1 MKTLLASWLY
11 LPISLSLLL
20 STQLLAADLK
30 ITIEGIVEQEG
41 GIMIAVLASEQQFND
56 KASPSASLILT
67 PSGQTASVTLHDVSP
82 GTYAIRAMHDVN
94 GNNKLETNF
103 VGIPKE
109 PWGFSNNVRGKLG
122 PPKWQAAGFEVTSD
136 TETII
141 GLNR

>member
-11 LPISLSLLL
+11 LSISLSLLF

-41 GIMIAVLASEQQFND
+41 GIMIAVLASEQEFND

-67 PSGQTASVTLHDVSP
+67 PSGKTTSVTLHDISP

-94 GNNKLETNF
+94 GHNNMATNF

-109 PWGFSNNVRGKLG
+109 PWGFSHNVKATSA
-122 PPKWQAAGFEVTSD
+122 PPTSQPAACAVASD
-136 TETII
+136 PEATIDH
-141 GLNR
+141 NR